1 MQIQFSI
8 PQSAIKAVA
17 YAMAVKDIRYYLN
30 GMLMQHNGQET
41 RLIATDGHRLHACII
56 KHKDAELLPEVIEA
70 IMPDSLVK
78 TILKAKPGRYG
89 SKEITITID
98 GTRIQADLFDG
109 TSASAT
115 AIDGKFPDYHRVIPS
130 EFSGVPAQYNPE
142 YLVDAELG
150 AQAWYGNSK
159 VAYCFSHNGDSAGGI
174 ALDGFVAIVMPRRAD
189 ATLSAPDAAFKLY
202 PAKAEPQAI
211 AEEQQSCK

>member
-1 MQIQFSI
+1 MQAQFSI
-8 PQSAIKAVA
+8 PQHAIKAVA

-30 GMLMQHNGQET
+30 GMLIQHNGQET
-41 RLIATDGHRLHACII
+41 RLIATDGHRLHACIVR
-56 KHKDAELLPEVIEA
+56 HKNAELLPEVVEA
-70 IMPDSLVK
+70 IIPASLVK

-89 SKEITITID
+89 SKEIAFTID

-115 AIDGKFPDYHRVIPS
+115 AIAGKFTDYHRVIPT
-130 EFSGVPAQYNPE
+130 EFSGVVAQYNPE
-142 YLVDAELG
+142 YLLDAELG
-150 AQAWYGNSK
+150 AQAWLESGK
-159 VAYCFSHNGDSAGGI
+159 ATPCFCHNGDSAGGI

-189 ATLSAPDAAFKLY
+189 ATLNAPDAAFKLY

>member
-41 RLIATDGHRLHACII
+41 RLVATDGSRLHACIV
-56 KHKDAELLPEVIEA
+56 KHKDAELLPEVVEA
-70 IMPDSLVK
+70 IIPASLVK

-89 SKEITITID
+89 YKEIAFTID
-98 GTRIQADLFDG
+98 GTHIQADLFDG
-109 TSASAT
+109 TSAGAT
-115 AIDGKFPDYHRVIPS
+115 AIDGKFPDYHRVIPT
-130 EFSGVPAQYNPE
+130 EFSGVAAQYNPE

-150 AQAWYGNSK
+150 AQAWLESGK
-159 VAYCFSHNGDSAGGI
+159 ATPCFCHNGDSAGGI

-211 AEEQQSCK
+211 AEEQQSCN

>member
-1 MQIQFSI
+1 MQAQFSI
-8 PQSAIKAVA
+8 PQHAIKSVA

-30 GMLMQHNGQET
+30 GMLIQHNGQET

-56 KHKDAELLPEVIEA
+56 KHKDAELLPEVVEA
-70 IMPDSLVK
+70 IIPASLVK
-78 TILKAKPGRYG
+78 IILKAKPVRYG
-89 SKEITITID
+89 SKEIAFTID

-130 EFSGVPAQYNPE
+130 EFSGVAAQYNPK
-142 YLVDAELG
+142 YLIDAELG
-150 AQAWYGNSK
+150 ARAWLERVN
-159 VAYCFSHNGDSAGGI
+159 ATPCFFHNGDSAGGI
-174 ALDGFVAIVMPRRAD
+174 AIDGFVAIVMPRRAD

-211 AEEQQSCK
+211 AEEKQSCK

>member
-1 MQIQFSI
+1 MKAQFSI

-17 YAMAVKDIRYYLN
+17 YAMAVKDIRYCLN

-41 RLIATDGHRLHACII
+41 RLVATDGSRLHACIV

-70 IMPDSLVK
+70 IIPDSLVK

-89 SKEITITID
+89 YKEIAFTID

-115 AIDGKFPDYHRVIPS
+115 AIDGKFPDYHRVIPT
-130 EFSGVPAQYNPE
+130 EFSGLVAQYNPE
-142 YLVDAELG
+142 YLLDAELG
-150 AQAWYGNSK
+150 AQAWLESGK
-159 VAYCFSHNGDSAGGI
+159 GTPCFCHNGDFAGGI

-189 ATLSAPDAAFKLY
+189 ATLNAPDAAFKLY

>member
-1 MQIQFSI
+1 MQAQFSI

-41 RLIATDGHRLHACII
+41 RLIATDGHRLHACIVR
-56 KHKDAELLPEVIEA
+56 HKDVELLPEVVEA

-98 GTRIQADLFDG
+98 GTRIQVDLFDG

-115 AIDGKFPDYHRVIPS
+115 AIDGKFPEYQRVIPT
-130 EFSGVPAQYNPE
+130 EFSGLVAQYNPE
-142 YLVDAELG
+142 YLLDAKLG
-150 AQAWYGNSK
+150 AQAWHGNNKST
-159 VAYCFSHNGDSAGGI
+159 YCFCHNGDSAGGI

-189 ATLSAPDAAFKLY
+189 ATLNAPDAAFRDAL
-202 PAKAEPQAI
+202 PVAKPQAI
-211 AEEQQSCK
+211 SEEQQACK

>member
-17 YAMAVKDIRYYLN
+17 YAMGVKDIRYYLN

-41 RLIATDGHRLHACII
+41 RLVATDGSRLHACIV

-70 IMPDSLVK
+70 IIPDSLVK
-78 TILKAKPGRYG
+78 TILKAKARCRGTWG
-89 SKEITITID
+89 IQITID

-115 AIDGKFPDYHRVIPS
+115 AIDGKFPDYQRVIPT
-130 EFSGVPAQYNPE
+130 EFSGVVAQYNPE

-150 AQAWYGNSK
+150 AQAWLESGK
-159 VAYCFSHNGDSAGGI
+159 ATPCFCHNGDSAGGI

-211 AEEQQSCK
+211 AEEQQSCN

>member
-1 MQIQFSI
+1 MQIQFVI
-8 PQSAIKAVA
+8 PQHAIKAVA

-30 GMLMQHNGQET
+30 GMLIQHNGQET
-41 RLIATDGHRLHACII
+41 RLIAIDGHRLHACIV
-56 KHKDAELLPEVIEA
+56 KHKGAELLPEVIEA

-89 SKEITITID
+89 SKEIAFTID

-115 AIDGKFPDYHRVIPS
+115 AIAGEFPDYHRVIPT
-130 EFSGVPAQYNPE
+130 EFSGVVAQYNPE
-142 YLVDAELG
+142 YLLDAELG
-150 AQAWYGNSK
+150 AQAWLESGK
-159 VAYCFSHNGDSAGGI
+159 ATPCFCHNGNSAGGI

-189 ATLSAPDAAFKLY
+189 ATLSAPDPAFKLY

>member
-8 PQSAIKAVA
+8 QQSAIKAVA
-17 YAMAVKDIRYYLN
+17 YAMAVKDVQHYLN
-30 GMLMQHNGQET
+30 GMMMQHNGRET

-56 KHKDAELLPEVIEA
+56 KHKGAELLPEVIEA
-70 IMPDSLVK
+70 IMPDSLVE
-78 TILKAKPGRYG
+78 TILKAKPTHHGPE
-89 SKEITITID
+89 EITVTID
-98 GTRIQADLFDG
+98 GTRIQVDLFDG
-109 TSASAT
+109 TSSVAT
-115 AIDGKFPDYHRVIPS
+115 AIDGKFPDYSRAIPS

-150 AQAWYGNSK
+150 ARAWYNSNK
-159 VAYCFSHNGDSAGGI
+159 ATFAFNHNGDSAGGI
-174 ALDGFVAIVMPRRAD
+174 ALDSFVAIVMPRRGD
-189 ATLSAPDAAFKLY
+189 ATLNAPDAAFKLY